1 MQNNEFTENDWK
13 LFRTRLAKWQEAYY
27 TRLVR
32 EYTELLNGDGTPGEK
47 IYELEQRVQNERKH
61 SGVRLPFRMSRSM
74 VIRNLCF
81 LLRNPVTR
89 ADDLKDF
96 SDELKEQIQ
105 FITET
110 EQRQLRKAAS
120 VFIFYRGHRLKG
132 ILEMRTALICGGIL
146 IVIIP
151 LYKIR
156 ILSFTCR
163 LQVQFVCTSTS

>member
-32 EYTELLNGDGTPGEK
+32 EYTELLNGDGTQGEK

-61 SGVRLPFRMSRSM
+61 SGVQLPFRMSRFM
-74 VIRNLCF
+74 MIHNLG
-81 LLRNPVTR
+81 

-120 VFIFYRGHRLKG
+120 VFIEG
-132 ILEMRTALICGGIL
+132 IG
-146 IVIIP
+146 
-151 LYKIR
+151 
-156 ILSFTCR
+156 
-163 LQVQFVCTSTS
+163 

>member
-1 MQNNEFTENDWK
+1 MQNNEFTENDRK

-110 EQRQLRKAAS
+110 E
-120 VFIFYRGHRLKG
+120 
-132 ILEMRTALICGGIL
+132 
-146 IVIIP
+146 
-151 LYKIR
+151 
-156 ILSFTCR
+156 
-163 LQVQFVCTSTS
+163 